1 MVSNSTK
8 SPSCAI
14 SGRIGYIL
22 RFFHRL
28 LSFRHPYRLSTLFTV
43 ERETSIFSNFKC
55 SYTTS
60 AHRFVSFLT
69 AMIFASISLGV
80 FRGDVWG
87 RELLVGSSPFLCQTS
102 FLLLYHLTIV
112 DWLYPKYR
120 AVSLVLLPLSII
132 RIANTRTFPIFSF
145 VVYAMVI
152 PYIFRV
158 MPRY

>member
-8 SPSCAI
+8 SPSRAM

-28 LSFRHPYRLSTLFTV
+28 LSLRQPYRLSTLFTV

-60 AHRFVSFLT
+60 AHLFVSFLA
-69 AMIFASISLGV
+69 AMIFASIARGV
-80 FRGDVWG
+80 LFGEVWG

-112 DWLYPKYR
+112 DWLYPKYL
-120 AVSLVLLPLSII
+120 AVSRVLFPPSII
-132 RIANTRTFPIFSF
+132 RIARTRTFPTFSF
-145 VVYAMVI
+145 VVYAMFI
-152 PYIFRV
+152 PY
-158 MPRY
+158 